1 MMVKKLKYNLESL
14 LEKSEQ
20 KKTSNSEEQLLND
33 FMQSTYE
40 KSEWVEAMGEK
51 NLASEKIYNVVQ
63 NHINKKKVLP
73 LYIRYAVAASIA
85 VLFGLGYFFNN
96 ETPEM
101 VTFKTAQLSDAIQ
114 LEDGSVIYLAANS
127 VFEYPETFSGS
138 ERTVKLL
145 KGNAFFEV
153 AKDPEHPFMIT
164 SGAIKTKVL
173 GTSFHIQLS
182 KNKCNVMVVSGK
194 VNVSSKNQSI
204 DLLPNEEV
212 SLIAGSLFK
221 EKHENTAISNFYKEN
236 TELNNVS
243 LKEVFTLLEYKYG
256 ISVKVKNKL
265 VLDTRLTLFIEKK
278 ASLESILNQINYIT
292 NLKFKLYEDTVTV
305 N

>member
-1 MMVKKLKYNLESL
+1 MVKKLKHNLESL

-33 FMQSTYE
+33 FMQSAYE

-51 NLASEKIYNVVQ
+51 NQASEKIYTSIQ
-63 NHINKKKVLP
+63 KHINKKKVLP
-73 LYIRYAVAASIA
+73 LYFRYAVAASIA
-85 VLFGLGYFFNN
+85 LLFGLGYFLSDGS
-96 ETPEM
+96 PEM
-101 VTFKTAQLSDAIQ
+101 VTFKTAQLSDSIQ
-114 LEDGSVIYLAANS
+114 LEDGSIIYLAANS
-127 VFEYPETFSGS
+127 VFEYPETFDKE
-138 ERTVKLL
+138 ERAVKLL

-153 AKDPEHPFMIT
+153 TKDPEHPFIIT
-164 SGAIKTKVL
+164 SGAVKTKVL

-182 KNKCNVMVVSGK
+182 KAKCNVMVVTGK

-212 SLIAGSLFK
+212 SLIAGNLFK
-221 EKHENTAISNFYKEN
+221 EKSETTSISSFYKEN

-243 LKEVFTLLEYKYG
+243 LKEVFKLLEYKYG
-256 ISVKVKNKL
+256 INMKVKNKS
-265 VLDTRLTLFIEKK
+265 VLDTRLTLFIERK

>member
-1 MMVKKLKYNLESL
+1 MVRKLKHNLESL

-20 KKTSNSEEQLLND
+20 KKTSNSEAQLLND
-33 FMQSTYE
+33 FMQSNYE

-51 NLASEKIYNVVQ
+51 NQASEKIYNAIQ
-63 NHINKKKVLP
+63 KHINKKKVLP
-73 LYIRYAVAASIA
+73 LYFKYAVAASIA
-85 VLFGLGYFFNN
+85 LLFGLGYFSSNT
-96 ETPEM
+96 TPEM
-101 VTFKTAQLSDAIQ
+101 VTFKTAQLSDSIQ
-114 LEDGSVIYLAANS
+114 LEDGSIIYLAANS
-127 VFEYPETFSGS
+127 VFEYPETFDNE
-138 ERTVKLL
+138 ERAVKLL

-153 AKDPEHPFMIT
+153 AKDPEHPFIIT

-182 KNKCNVMVVSGK
+182 KAKCNVMVVTGK

-204 DLLPNEEV
+204 DLLPNEKV
-212 SLIAGSLFK
+212 SLIAGNLFK
-221 EKHENTAISNFYKEN
+221 EKSETTSISSFYKEN

-243 LKEVFTLLEYKYG
+243 LKEVFKLLEYKYG
-256 ISVKVKNKL
+256 INMKVQNKL
-265 VLDTRLTLFIEKK
+265 VLDTRLTLFIARK

-292 NLKFKLYEDTVTV
+292 NLKFELYEETVTV